1 MRPCRC
7 RLITFYDFK
16 TMNKNLTKVA
26 LRYHALFLDIK
37 REDIDM
43 KSNTSVM
50 TRAFAA
56 RLMENGFSLSEELL
70 HALDMVST
78 DTLADTVECIN
89 NIMGVNLN
97 WASLVKG
104 WDKPTKLIQRN
115 DTSVRLLHSRR
126 NISVG
131 EIQRL
136 SVLWNSVRDEQFCV

>member
-1 MRPCRC
+1 
-7 RLITFYDFK
+7 
-16 TMNKNLTKVA
+16 MNKNLTKVA
-26 LRYHALFLDIK
+26 LRYRALFLDIK

-104 WDKPTKLIQRN
+104 WDKPTKETNTDHLI
-115 DTSVRLLHSRR
+115 TWIA
-126 NISVG
+126 NIFGMENLFNPKRSL
-131 EIQRL
+131 EKI
-136 SVLWNSVRDEQFCV
+136 SSKM